1 MTGLPDKCP
10 TFFAHVIVRRRLPE
24 KGVNIGGAL
33 ARQQVLPDYGAC
45 YTEAEVDSCWC
56 CCFSD
61 AL

>member
-45 YTEAEVDSCWC
+45 CTEAEVDSC
-56 CCFSD
+56 
-61 AL
+61 